1 MAFDLE
7 KQFGCRVFSDYIMR
21 QKLPKSTYQSL
32 QKTIREGLPL
42 ASDVAEVVAG
52 AMKDWAVSIGA
63 THFTH
68 WFQPMMNITAG
79 KHDAFLIPTSD
90 GRVINEFSGKM
101 LTQGEPDASSFP
113 NGGLRS
119 TFEARGYTSWDP
131 NSPAFVKDST
141 LYIPTAFCSYNGE
154 ALDKKTPLL
163 RSMEA
168 VSAQA
173 MRILHLFGNSTSRRV
188 IPTVG
193 AEQEYFLVDRDL
205 YEQRLDLKICG
216 RTLFGA
222 KPVKGQ
228 ELDDHYCGRIK
239 IRVSDYMRQLDE
251 ELWALGVT
259 AKTEHNEAAPAQ
271 FELAPLFSSANVA
284 CDHNQLIMS
293 TMRIIAKKNSL
304 ACLLHEKPFEG
315 INGSGKHN
323 NWSLSTDDGLNLLDP
338 GKTPY
343 ENVQFLLFLCA
354 IITAVDR
361 HPDLLRMSAASTGND
376 HRLGGYEAPPT
387 IISIFLGDQLTS
399 ILEESGRE
407 DGKNHPEDAFS
418 VLSTGVKTLP
428 QLPKDSSDRNR
439 TSPFAFTG
447 NKFEF
452 RMVGSTCSIADANF
466 VLNTIVAEALDEFAT
481 RLEGA
486 ENFDAELRD
495 IFHDTMRDHGRVI
508 FNGNNYSEEW
518 VEEAKRRGLPML
530 DSSLEAYASYLKEE
544 NIALFEKYH
553 VFSKEEC
560 YSRFEVLVENY
571 VKVVLIEASVML
583 DMANKQILPVCIQ
596 YAGELAHSINQVK
609 QAGFFLASVEE
620 TLGKMTELI
629 DHIADSVRNLHD
641 IHAKLTAMPV
651 SYHTALECKSS
662 LEDAMRV
669 LRGYCDT
676 AEGIVPKAEWPMPDY
691 TELLH
696 KM

>member
-7 KQFGCRVFSDYIMR
+7 KQFGSKVFSDYIMR
-21 QKLPKSTYQSL
+21 QKLPKSTYESL
-32 QKTIREGLPL
+32 KKTIREGLPL
-42 ASDVAEVVAG
+42 GSDVAEVVAG
-52 AMKDWAVSIGA
+52 AMKDWAVSLGA

-68 WFQPMMNITAG
+68 WFQPMTNITAG
-79 KHDAFLIPTSD
+79 KHDAFISPTSD
-90 GRVINEFSGKM
+90 GRVITEFSGKM
-101 LTQGEPDASSFP
+101 LSQGEPDASSFP

-168 VSAQA
+168 VSRQA
-173 MRILHLFGNSTSRRV
+173 MRILHLFGNATSRRV
-188 IPTVG
+188 VPTVG
-193 AEQEYFLVDRDL
+193 AEQEYFLVDREL

-239 IRVSDYMRQLDE
+239 IRVSDYMKQLDE

-293 TMRIIAKKNSL
+293 TMRIIAKKNNL

-323 NWSLSTDDGLNLLDP
+323 NWSLSTDDGINLLDP

-343 ENVQFLLFLCA
+343 ENVQFLLFLSA
-354 IITAVDR
+354 VITAVDR

-387 IISIFLGDQLTS
+387 IISIFLGEQLTS
-399 ILEESGRE
+399 ILEQSGRE
-407 DGKNHPEDAFS
+407 NQGDRPDDAFS
-418 VLSTGVKTLP
+418 VLSTGVQTLP

-439 TSPFAFTG
+439 TPS
-447 NKFEF
+447 
-452 RMVGSTCSIADANF
+452 
-466 VLNTIVAEALDEFAT
+466 
-481 RLEGA
+481 
-486 ENFDAELRD
+486 
-495 IFHDTMRDHGRVI
+495 
-508 FNGNNYSEEW
+508 
-518 VEEAKRRGLPML
+518 
-530 DSSLEAYASYLKEE
+530 
-544 NIALFEKYH
+544 
-553 VFSKEEC
+553 
-560 YSRFEVLVENY
+560 
-571 VKVVLIEASVML
+571 
-583 DMANKQILPVCIQ
+583 
-596 YAGELAHSINQVK
+596 
-609 QAGFFLASVEE
+609 
-620 TLGKMTELI
+620 
-629 DHIADSVRNLHD
+629 
-641 IHAKLTAMPV
+641 
-651 SYHTALECKSS
+651 
-662 LEDAMRV
+662 
-669 LRGYCDT
+669 
-676 AEGIVPKAEWPMPDY
+676 
-691 TELLH
+691 
-696 KM
+696 

>member
-7 KQFGCRVFSDYIMR
+7 KQFGCRVFSDYVMR
-21 QKLPKSTYQSL
+21 QKLPKSTYESL
-32 QKTIREGLPL
+32 RKTTREGLPL

-68 WFQPMMNITAG
+68 WFQPMTNITAG

-168 VSAQA
+168 VSTQA
-173 MRILHLFGNSTSRRV
+173 MRILRLFGNATSRRV

-193 AEQEYFLVDRDL
+193 AEQEYFLVDRAL

-354 IITAVDR
+354 VITAVDR

-387 IISIFLGDQLTS
+387 IISIFLGEQLTS
-399 ILEESGRE
+399 ILEQSGRE
-407 DGKNHPEDAFS
+407 DGSNCPGDAFD
-418 VLSTGVKTLP
+418 VLSTGVQTLP

-481 RLEGA
+481 RLEHA

-518 VEEAKRRGLPML
+518 VEEARKRGLPML
-530 DSSLEAYASYLKEE
+530 DSALESYAAYLKKE
-544 NIALFEKYH
+544 NIELFEKYH

-560 YSRFEVLVENY
+560 KSRFEVLVENY
-571 VKVVLIEASVML
+571 VKVILIEASVML
-583 DMANKQILPVCIQ
+583 DMSDKQIIPSCIR
-596 YAGELAHSINQVK
+596 YAGELAHSLNEVK

-629 DHIADSVRNLHD
+629 DHISDSIRNLRE
-641 IHAKLTAMPV
+641 IHSKLSAMPV
-651 SYHTALECKSS
+651 CFDTALDCKST
-662 LEDAMRV
+662 LEEAMHT
-669 LRGYCDT
+669 LRRYCDM

>member
-7 KQFGCRVFSDYIMR
+7 KQFGSRVFSDYIMR
-21 QKLPKSTYQSL
+21 QKLPKSTYESL
-32 QKTIREGLPL
+32 KKTIREGLPL
-42 ASDVAEVVAG
+42 ESDVAEVVAG
-52 AMKDWAVSIGA
+52 AMKDWAVSLGA
-63 THFTH
+63 THFIH
-68 WFQPMMNITAG
+68 WFQPMTNITAG
-79 KHDAFLIPTSD
+79 KHDSFISPTSD
-90 GRVINEFSGKM
+90 GRVITEFSGKM
-101 LTQGEPDASSFP
+101 LSQGEPDASSFP

-168 VSAQA
+168 VSKQA
-173 MRILHLFGNSTSRRV
+173 MRILHLFGNATSRRV
-188 IPTVG
+188 VPTVG
-193 AEQEYFLVDRDL
+193 AEQEYFLVDREL
-205 YEQRLDLKICG
+205 YEKRLDLKICG

-239 IRVSDYMRQLDE
+239 IRVSDYMKQLDE
-251 ELWALGVT
+251 ELWSLGVT

-271 FELAPLFSSANVA
+271 FELAPLFGTANVA

-293 TMRIIAKKNSL
+293 TMRIIAKKNNL

-323 NWSLSTDDGLNLLDP
+323 NWSLSTDDGINLLDP

-354 IITAVDR
+354 VITAVDR
-361 HPDLLRMSAASTGND
+361 HPDLLRMSAASIGND

-387 IISIFLGDQLTS
+387 IISIFLGEQLTS
-399 ILEESGRE
+399 ILEQSGRE
-407 DGKNHPEDAFS
+407 EQGNHPDDAFM
-418 VLSTGVKTLP
+418 VLSTGVQTLP

-452 RMVGSTCSIADANF
+452 RMVGSTCSIADANY

-481 RLEGA
+481 RLEHA
-486 ENFDAELRD
+486 DNFDAELRD
-495 IFHDTMRDHGRVI
+495 IFHDTMRNHGRVI

-518 VEEAKRRGLPML
+518 VKEAQRRGLPML
-530 DSSLEAYASYLKEE
+530 SSSLEAYASYLKPE
-544 NIALFEKYH
+544 NMELFEKYH
-553 VFSKEEC
+553 VFSKDEC
-560 YSRFEVLVENY
+560 HSRFEVLVENY
-571 VKVVLIEASVML
+571 VKVILIEAAVML
-583 DMANKQILPVCIQ
+583 DMADRQILPVCIR
-596 YAGELAHSINQVK
+596 YAGELAHSLNEVK
-609 QAGFFLASVEE
+609 QAGFILSSAEE

-629 DHIADSVRNLHD
+629 DHIADAVRNLRD
-641 IHAKLTAMPV
+641 IHQKLSSMPP
-651 SYHTALECKSS
+651 SYETALDCKSS

-669 LRGYCDT
+669 LRGHCDA
-676 AEGIVPKAEWPMPDY
+676 AEAIVPKAEWPMPDY